1 MIYIIPIAD
10 ETLDLIQVLNSGVRP
25 TFQEEA
31 TCFLYRGENEPSDII
46 TEDQA
51 REMFPDAVA
60 TVTIGIRSK

>member
-10 ETLDLIQVLNSGVRP
+10 ETLDLIQMLNSGTRP
-25 TFQEEA
+25 VFEDEA
-31 TCFLYRGENEPSDII
+31 TCFVYRGENEHAEII